1 MFYLCF
7 TCVRWAWRTVIQE
20 RSWSLT
26 FPAGWANLEGTSGR
40 NSLWSKWGRAFNKV
54 NLWNDKSRKLNR
66 LWLLKDWNIRLRLM
80 GGWFGFS
87 VLPYQVQVFTS
98 DEEMDSGT
106 ESHVFI
112 TLYGRDSDTG
122 RRHLHL
128 NNRKSFQTGQVRTH
142 SQTTS
147 RNTLTGHI
155 NGQVRMCLL
164 TTFNGQVRTQSLTTF
179 TRISQNQQGLLLYWT
194 CQ

>member
-40 NSLWSKWGRAFNKV
+40 NSLWSRWGKAFNKV
-54 NLWNDKSRKLNR
+54 NLWNEKSRKLNH
-66 LWLLKDWNIRLRLM
+66 LWLLKDWNICLKLM
-80 GGWFGFS
+80 GGWFVFS

-142 SQTTS
+142 SQTT
-147 RNTLTGHI
+147 
-155 NGQVRMCLL
+155 
-164 TTFNGQVRTQSLTTF
+164 F
-179 TRISQNQQGLLLYWT
+179 TEHSHWPQ
-194 CQ
+194 

>member
-1 MFYLCF
+1 M
-7 TCVRWAWRTVIQE
+7 
-20 RSWSLT
+20 
-26 FPAGWANLEGTSGR
+26 
-40 NSLWSKWGRAFNKV
+40 
-54 NLWNDKSRKLNR
+54 
-66 LWLLKDWNIRLRLM
+66 
-80 GGWFGFS
+80 FS

-142 SQTTS
+142 S
-147 RNTLTGHI
+147 
-155 NGQVRMCLL
+155 L
-164 TTFNGQVRTQSLTTF
+164 TTFTEHVRTLSLNTFTGQVRTHSLTTF
-179 TRISQNQQGLLLYWT
+179 TREMV
-194 CQ
+194 